1 MYYALSALLL
11 TICMIQGEI
20 STAIQCIEIKNRD
33 SHYSSNLKPDRGRVI
48 YSRGQPPLIAEVYGH
63 HELKI
68 QGFNDLVGL
77 FKSSNIA
84 KAPAKIINIKHDARM
99 LAALGAD

>member
-1 MYYALSALLL
+1 ETGPRSRHILPRSA
-11 TICMIQGEI
+11 
-20 STAIQCIEIKNRD
+20 
-33 SHYSSNLKPDRGRVI
+33 
-48 YSRGQPPLIAEVYGH
+48 PLIAEVYGH
-63 HELKI
+63 DELKI

-84 KAPAKIINIKHDARM
+84 KAPAKIINITDDARM

>member
-11 TICMIQGEI
+11 TIRMIKGEI
-20 STAIQCIEIKNRD
+20 NNRN
-33 SHYSSNLKPDRGRVI
+33 SHYYSNLKPDRGRVI

-63 HELKI
+63 DELKI

-84 KAPAKIINIKHDARM
+84 KAPAKIINITDDARM